1 MKHFFVKNLYIHHL
15 RHLDRLIIPINS
27 EKMQHLILTGKNG
40 SGKTS
45 VLNEIKTYIDLL
57 LKVNFP
63 ETLNNS
69 TSQLIDSLIE
79 IKSINLVQIKKDF
92 EDNKKEFELG
102 NIKLSDFEKYKNV
115 YTEFLDSE
123 KSSREEIDSLFDIA
137 PFSLMLTTNLNYND
151 LKKQF
156 ESGNYIFA
164 HFSAKRNFITNEV
177 NSPQKIELPEIFE
190 SNHSG
195 NELFLQYLVNQQVQL
210 LYAKADN
217 DGKSVK
223 EIEDWFLKIRA
234 IFRDIFEDE
243 TLELIYDRDNYEFK
257 FKAKNRIEFD
267 INTLSDG
274 YSSILGIIAE
284 LIIRM
289 ERKSSKIYKLS
300 GLVLI
305 DELETHLHISLQRKV
320 LRILTTLFPNLQF
333 IVTTHSP
340 FILNSIENAVVYDM
354 EYQETIHDV
363 SKYSTEALVEN
374 YFESNKYSEALLEK
388 INHYESLLKKN
399 TNSDDEVDEI
409 IELKKYFDD
418 LPLINSKEMEL
429 KINLLNLDY
438 KDKFEKLMQ
447 HD

>member
-45 VLNEIKTYIDLL
+45 VLNEIKTFVDFF
-57 LKVNFP
+57 LKVEFTDSVSNDLEYIISLINRAEKESIFLTT
-63 ETLNNS
+63 ENVKIKISDKDKLFLRDKVDEMFLEWKKFTNLILSTNITLNKFK
-69 TSQLIDSLIE
+69 Q
-79 IKSINLVQIKKDF
+79 
-92 EDNKKEFELG
+92 EFE
-102 NIKLSDFEKYKNV
+102 N
-115 YTEFLDSE
+115 
-123 KSSREEIDSLFDIA
+123 
-137 PFSLMLTTNLNYND
+137 
-151 LKKQF
+151 
-156 ESGNYIFA
+156 GNYIFA

-177 NSPQKIELPEIFE
+177 KSPQKIDLPTVFE
-190 SNHSG
+190 SNHHG

-217 DGKSVK
+217 DKNTVK
-223 EIEDWFLKIRA
+223 EIEDWFDKIRT

-243 TLELIYDRDNYEFK
+243 SLDLIYDRDNYIFK
-257 FKAKNRIEFD
+257 FKTLNREEFEF
-267 INTLSDG
+267 NTLSDG
-274 YSSILGIIAE
+274 FSSILGIIAE
-284 LIIRM
+284 IIMRM
-289 ERKSSKIYKLS
+289 ESKSSKIYKLN
-300 GLVLI
+300 GLILI

-374 YFESNKYSEALLEK
+374 YFESNKYSEALLDK
-388 INHYESLLKKN
+388 ITHYEKLLKKKS
-399 TNSDDEVDEI
+399 NSDDEVDEI
-409 IELKKYFDD
+409 IELKKYFDN
-418 LPLINSKEMEL
+418 LPLISSKEMEL
-429 KINLLNLDY
+429 KVNLLNLDY
-438 KDKFEKLMQ
+438 KDKFERLIE